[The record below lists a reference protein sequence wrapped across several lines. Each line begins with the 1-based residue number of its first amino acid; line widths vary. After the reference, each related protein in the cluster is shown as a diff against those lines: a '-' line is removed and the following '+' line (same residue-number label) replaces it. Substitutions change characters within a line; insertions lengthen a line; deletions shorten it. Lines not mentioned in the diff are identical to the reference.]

1 MCLHLKIIGYYDRNE
16 LLWNDRMVMLSHR
29 GFLAKSLSN
38 QEEST
43 IQKEDAEGLDKGWLQ
58 YNLFSCNS
66 IFIIR
71 RL

>member
-1 MCLHLKIIGYYDRNE
+1 
-16 LLWNDRMVMLSHR
+16 MLSHR